1 MGKTLYDRYR
11 VARDTFEEADGILGN
26 ALSALCFDGPEDALR
41 LTENTQPAVLTVS
54 VAACRVLMT
63 ETEIRPAAAAGHS
76 LGEYSALVAAGVLT
90 FADALRL
97 VRVRARA
104 MQEAVPD
111 GTGCMQAVLGFDA
124 ARLEELCR
132 DGSKVEVVSL
142 ANYNCP
148 GQQVISGHVDAV
160 DRVVRIAKEEGA
172 TGAVFLKVSAPFHS
186 PLMRPA
192 GLALGK
198 AFADVPLSETGID
211 VLSNVDAETYPGP
224 GAVRELLVRQ
234 VSSPV
239 RWEDSMRRMIRDG
252 IDQFIEVGPGQV
264 LKGLMRRIDKHARV
278 DRFGTAE
285 DLETLKE
292 KGIY

>member
-1 MGKTLYDRYR
+1 MGRTLYDRFR
-11 VARDTFEEADGILGN
+11 VARETFEEADGVLGI
-26 ALSALCFDGPEDALR
+26 ALTQLCFEGPEEALR

-54 VAACRVLMT
+54 VAACRVITT
-63 ETEIRPAAAAGHS
+63 ETEIRPVAAAGHS

-104 MQEAVPD
+104 MQAAVPD
-111 GTGCMQAVLGFDA
+111 GAGCMQAVLGFDPN
-124 ARLEELCR
+124 RLEELCR
-132 DGSKVEVVSL
+132 EGSNGEVVSL

-172 TGAVFLKVSAPFHS
+172 TGAVPLNVSAPFHS

-192 GLALGK
+192 GQALAK
-198 AFADVPLSETGID
+198 AFDAVHLSEPGID
-211 VLSNVDAETYPGP
+211 VVSNTDAEAYPGS
-224 GAVRELLVRQ
+224 GAVRDLLVRQ

-239 RWEDSMRRMIRDG
+239 RWEDSMRRMIGEG
-252 IDQFIEVGPGQV
+252 IDRFIEVGPGQV
-264 LKGLMRRIDKHARV
+264 LKGLMRRIDRHVKV

-285 DLETLKE
+285 DLEPLKG
-292 KGIY
+292 KG